1 MPAQSYLT
9 PDTWEGALA
18 ALTHLHAV
26 PTSGGTDLVPLMREG
41 IADPDVL
48 VDLRRLPNARTIS
61 ADADGGL
68 RIGAGVALDVMAH
81 DDLVRAQ
88 FPALAQAAASV
99 GSQPLRD
106 VGTLGGNLCQRVRC
120 WYFRG
125 DHPCLRRGGTH
136 CSAEIGENQY
146 HAIFR
151 TGGCVVAHPS
161 DCAVAL
167 VALDATIHL
176 RGPAGERQ
184 VPADAFLVPSSQR
197 LDGET
202 CLGPGEVVEAV
213 HLPPE
218 AAGGIQLFHKQMQR
232 AAWDFALVSI
242 GATKRRDGAVRL
254 VLGGVANTPW
264 RVTSSIEEDVASGGL
279 SDDDIETL
287 AQRALYDATP
297 LARNAYKLDL
307 ASALL
312 SRAMAGLSRD

>member
-1 MPAQSYLT
+1 MPVQSYHT
-9 PDTWEGALA
+9 PDSWEGAVSALA
-18 ALTHLHAV
+18 RDRAV
-26 PTSGGTDLVPLMREG
+26 PTAGGTDLVPLMRAG

-48 VDLRRLPNARTIS
+48 VDLRHLPDSGTIVAGDDGSLRLGAAVTL
-61 ADADGGL
+61 DA
-68 RIGAGVALDVMAH
+68 VAHHA
-81 DDLVRAQ
+81 LVRAQ
-88 FPALAQAAASV
+88 FPALAEAAASV

-167 VALDATIHL
+167 VALDATVHL
-176 RGPAGERQ
+176 RGPAGPRQ
-184 VPADAFLVPSSQR
+184 VPAAGFLVPSSQR
-197 LDGET
+197 LDAES
-202 CLGPGEVVEAV
+202 CLEPGEMVEAV
-213 HLPPE
+213 SLPAS
-218 AAGGIQLFHKQMQR
+218 AAGGTQFFHKQMQR

-242 GATKRRDGAVRL
+242 AAAKRRDGAVRL

-297 LARNAYKLDL
+297 LAKNAYKLDL
-307 ASALL
+307 ATALL
-312 SRAMAGLSRD
+312 CRAIARVSRD